1 MLRKQFT
8 LDKIVFSQKNKD
20 TMGIKELVL
29 KNFKRFTDLH
39 IKNIPTEAKLVL
51 LVGANGSGK
60 SAIFDAFEQL
70 ISNTKHGMSTR
81 GFENEYFRKNKT
93 EEFSINV
100 TFSDGISFKKNN
112 HYEFD
117 NNIKQHFFY
126 GRPSLRIVPTINNV
140 NANEKTLENNSDSPI
155 RFIESDSKFNLDVL
169 QFTQD
174 INKALREPVF
184 AGKQADT
191 LQIFREFIEPFNNS
205 LNRIF
210 NLEDNISL
218 KIVQFEESAPNSPP
232 KLIFEKGK
240 SRINYDLL
248 SHGEKQ
254 IIIIL
259 LNFIVRSKYFQD
271 TIYYIDEMDV
281 HLNTAL
287 QYSLLKEITENWI
300 PENCQLWTAS
310 HSLGFIEY
318 AKDTDHSVILDFD
331 NLDFDETQVL
341 EPISKHLDEIFE
353 VAIPRASLRKILG
366 NRKIV
371 LCENKNFEL
380 YGLMGLDDF
389 IFTDVLNSN
398 SVFLKIKRDKT
409 LIGLRDRD
417 FLTDKE
423 INELTNKFSN
433 YKILRYYCFENYL
446 YHPENVAQ
454 INLGNFDI
462 AVYENEI
469 RTIKNKHRHNLVV
482 KINGVHKGYEEF
494 KAGGIKE
501 DGDIGQISKCLESDD
516 FEVFYPFF
524 SFKDYCGSLI
534 HKYKID
540 KKDAIE
546 KLVQTNWFVNKI
558 KEVLN
563 RQ

>member
-1 MLRKQFT
+1 MFRKQFS

-20 TMGIKELVL
+20 AMRIKELSL
-29 KNFKRFTDLH
+29 NNFKRFTDLQ
-39 IKNIPTEAKLVL
+39 IKDIPYEAKLVL
-51 LVGANGSGK
+51 LIGANGSGK

-70 ISNTKHGMSTR
+70 ISNTKHGSSNR
-81 GFENEYFRKNKT
+81 GFENEYFRKNKAK
-93 EEFSINV
+93 EFSINV
-100 TFSDGISFKKNN
+100 TFSDGISFKRNN
-112 HYEFD
+112 HHESD
-117 NNIKQHFFY
+117 SNIKPHFFY

-140 NANEKTLENNSDSPI
+140 NASEKTLAENKDSPF
-155 RFIESDSKFNLDVL
+155 RFIELDSKFNLDVL

-205 LNRIF
+205 LDRIF

-218 KIVQFEESAPNSPP
+218 KIVQFEESTPSTPP
-232 KLIFEKGK
+232 KLIFEKGN
-240 SRINYDLL
+240 SRVNYDLL

-318 AKDTDHSVILDFD
+318 AKDTDHSIIIDFD
-331 NLDFDETQVL
+331 NLDFDQTQVIK
-341 EPISKHLDEIFE
+341 PSPKQLDEIFE
-353 VAIPRASLRKILG
+353 VAIPRASMSKILG

-371 LCENKNFEL
+371 LCENKNYEL
-380 YGLMGLDDF
+380 YSLMGLDDF
-389 IFTDVLNSN
+389 IFTDVQNSN
-398 SVFLKIKRDKT
+398 SVFLKIKRDNT

-417 FLTDKE
+417 FLTNNE
-423 INELTNKFSN
+423 ISELTNKFSN

-446 YHPENVAQ
+446 YHPENVSHL
-454 INLGNFDI
+454 NLENFDKGL
-462 AVYENEI
+462 YENEI
-469 RTIKNKHRHNLVV
+469 RTLKNDKRHEVVV
-482 KINGVHKGYEEF
+482 KINGIHKGYEEF

-501 DGDIGQISKCLESDD
+501 DSDIGQISKCLESDD
-516 FEVFYPFF
+516 FETFYPFF
-524 SFKDYCGSLI
+524 SFKDHCGSLV

-546 KLVQTNWFVNKI
+546 KLVQTKWFVNKL
-558 KEVLN
+558 KEVLK
-563 RQ
+563 